1 MAQAPETHT
10 AHERRIAALDE
21 EIKQRDHR
29 IAELERKLEQ
39 RDRRSTKALKDEIEE
54 EEEGIDEA
62 IHDAREEVNMW
73 ASALVGGIEGVVD
86 IYNEYARAW
95 NRGVGEVGAEL
106 AQSARRG
113 FRRLARDHT

>member
-10 AHERRIAALDE
+10 AHEQRIAALDD
-21 EIKQRDHR
+21 EIKQRDRR
-29 IAELERKLEQ
+29 IAELEHKLEQ

-54 EEEGIDEA
+54 EVEGIDEA
-62 IHDAREEVNMW
+62 IDDVKEEVNMW
-73 ASALVGGIEGVVD
+73 ASALVVGIEGVVD
-86 IYNEYARAW
+86 MYNEYARAW

-113 FRRLARDHT
+113 FRHLARGHT